1 MVSGAFKLL
10 GRVSL
15 FVTVGWALAACAAQQ
30 IVRQEAVRKSDTRS
44 PASPFR
50 YLVYLPPPYHDPEA
64 DSARWPVVFVLHGI
78 AQVGSNL
85 KKVASFGP
93 AKQVEAGRN
102 FPFVVISP
110 QMANVAWSVE
120 RVVAFIEYCLDQ
132 YRVDRRRVYLTGTSL
147 GGRAVWAV
155 AAARPDLFAA
165 IAPVAGWG
173 EQHEAQATA
182 TIPAWLFHGAE
193 DLVIPVSGSEEMY
206 ELHRAAGGDSELTVF
221 PDLGHTIWDEVYG
234 GERLY
239 DWFLSHSTE
248 ARYSAN

>member
-1 MVSGAFKLL
+1 MSGALKLL
-10 GRVSL
+10 GRVG
-15 FVTVGWALAACAAQQ
+15 FYVAVGWTLAACAAQQ
-30 IVRQEAVRKSDTRS
+30 ISRQEAVRKSETRE
-44 PASPFR
+44 PPSPFR
-50 YLVYLPPPYHDPEA
+50 YLVYLPSSHHGQAVYA
-64 DSARWPVVFVLHGI
+64 SRWPVVFVLHGI

-85 KKVASFGP
+85 KKVANFGP
-93 AKQVEAGRN
+93 AKQVELGRD

-120 RVVAFIEYCLDQ
+120 RVVAFIEYCLDR
-132 YRVDRRRVYLTGTSL
+132 YRIDRQRVYLTGTSL

-173 EQHEAQATA
+173 EEHEAQATA

-206 ELHRAAGGDSELTVF
+206 ELHQAAGGDSELTVF
-221 PDLGHTIWDEVYG
+221 PEHGHTIWDEVYG
-234 GERLY
+234 DASLY
-239 DWFLSHSTE
+239 EWFLSHSLETRP
-248 ARYSAN
+248 AGD

>member
-1 MVSGAFKLL
+1 MSATLKLL
-10 GRVSL
+10 GRVG
-15 FVTVGWALAACAAQQ
+15 FFATVGWALAACAAQQ
-30 IVRQEAVRKSDTRS
+30 IGRQEAVRKSDSRD

-50 YLVYLPPPYHDPEA
+50 YLAYVPPSYHDQGLA
-64 DSARWPVVFVLHGI
+64 SSRWPVVFVLHGI

-85 KKVASFGP
+85 KKVANFGP
-93 AKQVEAGRN
+93 AKQVELGRN

-120 RVVAFIEYCLDQ
+120 RVVAFVEYCLDR
-132 YRVDRRRVYLTGTSL
+132 YRLDPDRIYLTGTSL

-155 AAARPDLFAA
+155 AAARPELFAA

-173 EQHEAQATA
+173 EEHEAQATA

-206 ELHRAAGGDSELTVF
+206 ESHQAAGGDSALTVF
-221 PDLGHTIWDEVYG
+221 PDLGHTIWDEVYS
-234 GERLY
+234 GEGLY
-239 DWFLSHSTE
+239 EWFLSHSLET
-248 ARYSAN
+248 RYSAN